1 MSGFTLRRNGRK
13 PSKTQRI
20 ADLESEVRGLRSSIE
35 QQARGQEVTLSM
47 VEFLLSALENVIG
60 SKASDVSVQG
70 KLKVA
75 LVGSVRVRIDAFA
88 RKAHLSV
95 NGPRSQSVAPVTLE
109 FDANGKLDAAQMRTL
124 KGFLAE
130 IENPVVATPF
140 WDGAKAS
147 AA

>member
-1 MSGFTLRRNGRK
+1 MTGINLRKNRK
-13 PSKTQRI
+13 PSKKDQI
-20 ADLESEVRGLRSSIE
+20 AALQQQVSGLERRLDRH
-35 QQARGQEVTLSM
+35 AKGQEVTISM

-60 SKASDVSVQG
+60 ATATDVSVQG

-88 RKAHLSV
+88 RKAYLSV
-95 NGPRSQSVAPVTLE
+95 NGPRSQSVDPVTLE
-109 FDANGKLDAAQMRTL
+109 FDENGKLDAAQMRTL

-130 IENPVVATPF
+130 IENPVVATAF

>member
-1 MSGFTLRRNGRK
+1 MSGFTLRKNGK
-13 PSKTQRI
+13 PSKSQRI
-20 ADLESEVRGLRSSIE
+20 ADLEEEVRGLRTSIE
-35 QQARGQEVTLSM
+35 RQARGQEVTLSM

-60 SKASDVSVQG
+60 AKANEVKVEG
-70 KLKVA
+70 KHKVA

-109 FDANGKLDAAQMRTL
+109 FDASGKLDATQMRTL

-130 IENPVVATPF
+130 IDNPVVATAF
-140 WDGAKAS
+140 WDGVKP
-147 AA
+147 AAA